1 MSNNNNLSNE
11 DIEGLYEVNT
21 TKVLNNVKNFGV
33 GNNNTSPYIR
43 SPYLNNLPRK
53 NGRRSPF
60 IKRVPKLK
68 MPPVIKQ
75 NTNNTLKTPDIKQNN
90 TVKNLVEKKN
100 SNQLFTLSPVSSV
113 NSLSRKNRKTRK
125 GRKNR
130 KNRKNTRKN

>member
-11 DIEGLYEVNT
+11 DLEGLYEVNT
-21 TKVLNNVKNFGV
+21 TKILNNVKNFGV
-33 GNNNTSPYIR
+33 GNNNTSPHIR

-75 NTNNTLKTPDIKQNN
+75 NTNNTLKTPDIKQNTKQNN

-130 KNRKNTRKN
+130 K

>member
-21 TKVLNNVKNFGV
+21 TKILNNVKNFGV
-33 GNNNTSPYIR
+33 GNNNTSPHIR

-75 NTNNTLKTPDIKQNN
+75 NTNNTLKTPPVKQNTKQNN

-113 NSLSRKNRKTRK
+113 NSVSRKNRKTRK
-125 GRKNR
+125 DRKNR
-130 KNRKNTRKN
+130 KSRRN

>member
-33 GNNNTSPYIR
+33 GNNNTSPHIR

-75 NTNNTLKTPDIKQNN
+75 NTNNTLKTPDIKQNTKQNN

-100 SNQLFTLSPVSSV
+100 SNELFTLSPVSSV
-113 NSLSRKNRKTRK
+113 NSFSRKNRKTRK

-130 KNRKNTRKN
+130 K

>member
-11 DIEGLYEVNT
+11 DLEGLYEVNT
-21 TKVLNNVKNFGV
+21 TKILNNVKNFGV
-33 GNNNTSPYIR
+33 GNNNTSPHIR

-75 NTNNTLKTPDIKQNN
+75 NTNNTLKTPDIKQNTKQNN

-100 SNQLFTLSPVSSV
+100 SNELFTLSPVSSV
-113 NSLSRKNRKTRK
+113 NSVSRKNRKTRK

-130 KNRKNTRKN
+130 K

>member
-21 TKVLNNVKNFGV
+21 TKILNNVKNFGV
-33 GNNNTSPYIR
+33 GNNNTSPHIR

>member
-21 TKVLNNVKNFGV
+21 TKILNNVKNFGV
-33 GNNNTSPYIR
+33 GNNNTSPHIR

-75 NTNNTLKTPDIKQNN
+75 NTNNTLKTPDIKQNTKQNN

-113 NSLSRKNRKTRK
+113 NSVSRKNRKTRK
-125 GRKNR
+125 DRKNR
-130 KNRKNTRKN
+130 KSRRN

>member
-21 TKVLNNVKNFGV
+21 TKILNNVKNFGV
-33 GNNNTSPYIR
+33 GNNNTSPHIR

-113 NSLSRKNRKTRK
+113 NSVSRKNRKTRK

-130 KNRKNTRKN
+130 KSRRN

>member
-11 DIEGLYEVNT
+11 DLEGLYEVNT
-21 TKVLNNVKNFGV
+21 TKILNNVKNFGV
-33 GNNNTSPYIR
+33 GNNNTSPHIR

-75 NTNNTLKTPDIKQNN
+75 NTNNTLKTPDIKQNTKQNN

-100 SNQLFTLSPVSSV
+100 SNELFTLSPVSSV
-113 NSLSRKNRKTRK
+113 NSFSRKNRKTRK

-130 KNRKNTRKN
+130 K

>member
-21 TKVLNNVKNFGV
+21 TKILNNVKNFGV
-33 GNNNTSPYIR
+33 GNNNTSPHIR

-113 NSLSRKNRKTRK
+113 NSVSRKNRKTRK

-130 KNRKNTRKN
+130 KNTRKN

>member
-11 DIEGLYEVNT
+11 DLEGLYEVNT
-21 TKVLNNVKNFGV
+21 TKILNNVKNFGV
-33 GNNNTSPYIR
+33 GNNNTSPHIR

-75 NTNNTLKTPDIKQNN
+75 NTNNTLKTPDIKQNTKQNN

-113 NSLSRKNRKTRK
+113 NSFSRKNRKTRK

-130 KNRKNTRKN
+130 K